1 MAAEARALVPTVTG
15 AVTQHRRHLRV
26 RAADLLVKLRVGAGM
41 LVVRV
46 DDISLGGLFARA
58 AHPLPCGAVLEL
70 TLVRAGFEE
79 VPMLAVVVS
88 DARRGGLA
96 LRFEAASGPALAA
109 LRRLVDAQQADA
121 EAQRTTTTVA
131 EGAGLVGDLRARIA
145 LLQAENDRL
154 RHEVSAGHD
163 AQRLAGRLQ
172 VELDRLRA
180 RVDGDVVVD
189 CEALAVVQ
197 RDVEAAWVAV
207 ARVVDAVTRLR

>member
-1 MAAEARALVPTVTG
+1 MEARALVPTVPG
-15 AVTQHRRHLRV
+15 PLAQHRRHPRV

-46 DDISLGGLFARA
+46 DDISVGGLFARA
-58 AHPLPCGAVLEL
+58 AHPLPWGAALEL

-79 VPMLAVVVS
+79 VALLAVVVS
-88 DARRGGLA
+88 DPRRTGLA
-96 LRFEAASGPALAA
+96 LRFEGVEGPALAA
-109 LRRLVDAQQADA
+109 LRRLLDAQQADA
-121 EAQRTTTTVA
+121 AA
-131 EGAGLVGDLRARIA
+131 ERASGMPLADGAGVVGDLRARVA

-154 RHEVSAGHD
+154 RHEVSAGHE